1 MKIVC
6 LDALT
11 LGNDVDLSIFKKF
24 GEFISYEIT
33 NADETIAR
41 LKNADTV
48 ITNKVIIDKNVMD
61 ACENLKLVCVSATG
75 VNNVDTTYAAQ
86 KGVSVKN
93 VAGYSTN
100 SVVQHTFACLLALC
114 NQIKFYDDYV
124 KSGEWTKSE
133 IFTNLS
139 KGIGEI
145 SGKNFGIIGLGEI
158 GRGVANVAQAFGANI
173 FYYSTSGKNQN
184 GDFKRLELNE
194 LLKICDIVS
203 IHAPLNEKTSGLI
216 GENELNF
223 MKDGA
228 ILMNFGRGGIIDE
241 KALANAIDNKNLRAC
256 IDVLQTEPMKPN
268 HPFLSVKNKD
278 NLIVTPHVAWASKE
292 AREKLINLIVKN
304 IENFIKER

>member
-11 LGNDVDLSIFKKF
+11 LGNDVDLSIFKRF
-24 GEFISYEIT
+24 GEFISYAVT
-33 NADETIAR
+33 SKDETIAR
-41 LKNADTV
+41 LKNADVV

-61 ACENLKLVCVSATG
+61 ECENLKLVCVSATG
-75 VNNVDTTYAAQ
+75 TNNVDMSYAAQ
-86 KGVSVKN
+86 KGVAVKN

-114 NQIKFYDDYV
+114 NEIKFYDDYV
-124 KSGEWTKSE
+124 KSGEWVKSE

-158 GRGVANVAQAFGANI
+158 GRGVARIALAFGANI

-184 GDFKRLELNE
+184 GEFTRLELNE

-203 IHAPLNEKTSGLI
+203 IHAPLNENTKALI
-216 GENELNF
+216 GERELNL
-223 MKDGA
+223 MKEGA
-228 ILMNFGRGGIIDE
+228 VLMNFGRGGIVDE
-241 KALANAIDNKNLRAC
+241 NALARAIDSKNLRAC
-256 IDVLQTEPMKPN
+256 IDVLQSEPMRPN
-268 HPFLSVKNKD
+268 HPFLHLKNSA
-278 NLIVTPHVAWASKE
+278 NLIITPHVAWASKE
-292 AREKLINLIVKN
+292 AREKLIKLIVKN
-304 IENFIKER
+304 IEDFLKER